1 MLFKILNYKDLWS
14 LAALSPSDFCQCGKL
29 LADYQRLDSARQLRN
44 ILAEN
49 LFYILPISWTT
60 TRGQSKRAASD
71 YDNKRSNYSSH
82 HHNKFDAM
90 KMKMVLAVVLFC
102 HLSLISGG
110 RKYLVKIE
118 NKVEI

>member
-1 MLFKILNYKDLWS
+1 M
-14 LAALSPSDFCQCGKL
+14 
-29 LADYQRLDSARQLRN
+29 ADYRLIDPARQLRN

-49 LFYILPISWTT
+49 LFYILPISWAT
-60 TRGQSKRAASD
+60 TRGQSKRAAID